1 MHGVSPRR
9 RDDVCR
15 WAVRDALPS
24 PTPDCDRRLN
34 VSPAREPGTAEWWR
48 RWELN
53 PRPQALRHRIYVRV
67 QPIDLAACYPAGG
80 ENTRPAPERFSGTRP
95 EHAGPAIL

>member
-1 MHGVSPRR
+1 MHGVFPRGRVMCAGGQFVTRVRRTRPNVNGVSLRPRR
-9 RDDVCR
+9 
-15 WAVRDALPS
+15 A
-24 PTPDCDRRLN
+24 
-34 VSPAREPGTAEWWR
+34 PGTGKWWR

-80 ENTRPAPERFSGTRP
+80 ENTRPAPERFSGAGP